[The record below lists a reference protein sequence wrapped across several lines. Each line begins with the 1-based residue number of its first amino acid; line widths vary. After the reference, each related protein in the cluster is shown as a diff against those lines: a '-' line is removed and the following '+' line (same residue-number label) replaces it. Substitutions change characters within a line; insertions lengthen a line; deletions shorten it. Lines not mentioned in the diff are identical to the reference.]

1 MSTYFPTEADL
12 AIRECLETNR
22 SFALIAGAGSGKTT
36 SLIDALDEI
45 RSRSGQKLRQNGQRI
60 ACITYTNRAVEV
72 IRSRLGFDDLYQ
84 VSTLHSFLWSEVG
97 RFKKD
102 IRDALQ
108 NYRIPALLAKA
119 REKDTGRETK
129 EAHRA
134 REQVVRFEAELAGI
148 AGIAEFKYENAA
160 FSDYLRGQLS
170 HDDIIELAGYLLAER
185 PNFRRLLGLRYP
197 YIFVDE
203 AQDTFETIVIGL
215 NLVCAQDGLPLVGY
229 FGDPWQQ
236 IYEGRAGDF
245 APPPGGQT
253 ITKVENFRSAP
264 PVIELL
270 NAFRTDVQQVP
281 AGENRNFTGSVEIRL
296 VQAEAPLGER
306 RRYSEPQLERALSE
320 MDQAFTAWGWE
331 GREDVIRLFLVRQM
345 IARRLGFSGLH
356 QLFTGQYASSRA
368 QDDYESGEHY
378 LIKSFIKTIC
388 PLISAHQRGES
399 RRVIDILR
407 DDSPSYNTTG
417 PNASRKL
424 KEMIDRSNEQ
434 LQALSGH
441 WETGT
446 IKDILNFCHDH
457 GLLRISDRLRDQLSR
472 EPRPEAY
479 DEALHGED
487 KGDWLA
493 DNFFAMPSME
503 LQAYCDFMLENTAY
517 STQHGVKGEQY
528 SNVMVVFDDV
538 EASWNL
544 YSFTKLLIPGTVGEQ
559 TDGQRD
565 RGRKLAYVCFSRAC
579 ENLRILLFTPN
590 PEQAHQEL
598 IERLHLRPDQITM
611 VNKDVT

>member
-1 MSTYFPTEADL
+1 MSDYVPTEADL
-12 AIRECLETNR
+12 AVRECLENNH
-22 SFALIAGAGSGKTT
+22 SFALIAGAGSGKTR
-36 SLIDALDEI
+36 SLIVALDEI
-45 RSRSGQKLRQNGQRI
+45 RSRSGPKLRQNGQRI

-84 VSTLHSFLWSEVG
+84 VSTLHSFLWGEIG
-97 RFKKD
+97 CFQKD

-108 NYRIPALLAKA
+108 NYRIPALLAKS
-119 REKDTGRETK
+119 REKDNGRETK
-129 EAHRA
+129 EARKA
-134 REQVVRFEAELAGI
+134 REQVLRLEAELAGI
-148 AGIAEFKYENAA
+148 TEVREFKYEDAA
-160 FSDYLRGQLS
+160 FSDYLNGRLS
-170 HDDIIELAGYLLAER
+170 HDDIIEIAGYLLAER
-185 PNFRRLLGLRYP
+185 TNFRRLLGLRYP

-203 AQDTFETIVIGL
+203 AQDTFETIVTGL
-215 NLVCAQDGLPLVGY
+215 NLVCSQDGLPLVGY

-245 APPPGGQT
+245 TPPPGGRT
-253 ITKVENFRSAP
+253 ITKVENFRCSP

-270 NAFRTDVQQVP
+270 NAFRSDVQQVP
-281 AGENRNFTGSVEIRL
+281 AGENRNFAGSVEIRL
-296 VQAEAPLGER
+296 VQAEVPLGER

-320 MDQAFTAWGWE
+320 MDQALTAWGWE
-331 GREDVIRLFLVRQM
+331 DREDVIRLFLVRQM
-345 IARRLGFSGLH
+345 IARRLGFSDLH
-356 QLFTGQYASSRA
+356 QLFTGQYASARS

-378 LIKSFIKTIC
+378 LLKPFIKTIC
-388 PLISAHQRGES
+388 PLISAHQCGES

-407 DDSPSYNTTG
+407 SDSPSYATNG

-434 LQALSGH
+434 LQALSGL

-446 IKDILNFCHDH
+446 IKDTLIFCCDH

-493 DNFFAMPSME
+493 DNFFAMPTIE

-517 STQHGVKGEQY
+517 STQHGVKGEEY
-528 SNVMVVFDDV
+528 SNVIVVFDDV
-538 EASWNL
+538 EASWNN
-544 YSFTKLLIPGTVGEQ
+544 YNFIKLLTPRTSGEP

-590 PEQAHQEL
+590 PEQAQQEL
-598 IERLHLRPDQITM
+598 IERLHLRPDQIAIA
-611 VNKDVT
+611 